1 MDKHH
6 AGRRGKEAATSI
18 RRRRSLGFRVYP
30 TYDEL
35 EAPERYAHEQ
45 DRPPQVQAQRFI
57 REGLV
62 AVGALSDGVGS

>member
-1 MDKHH
+1 MDTRH
-6 AGRRGKEAATSI
+6 AGRRGKGAAASI

-35 EAPERYAHEQ
+35 EALERYAHEQ

-57 REGLV
+57 REGLI
-62 AVGALSDGVGS
+62 AAGALSEGRGS